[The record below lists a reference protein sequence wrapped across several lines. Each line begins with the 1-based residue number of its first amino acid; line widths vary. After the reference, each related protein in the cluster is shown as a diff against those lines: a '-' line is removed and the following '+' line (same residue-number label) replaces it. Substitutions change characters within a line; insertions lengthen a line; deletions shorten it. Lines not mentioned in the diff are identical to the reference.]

1 MVVADA
7 RPQTADPAVTAPE
20 TPVRALLTRLAIRDF
35 RNLARVDIAPPPE
48 GFALV
53 GENGQGKTNLLEAI
67 HYLQLLRSF
76 RGARDAELVRFDTA
90 GFYVAAE
97 MVNAGHRAVSV
108 GFDRAG
114 KRKRELV
121 DGDERPRLTDALG
134 AFPAVLF
141 SPRDA
146 EIVAGAPGAR
156 RRFLDMMLALS
167 SRPYLA
173 ALQRYRAA
181 LAQRSAA
188 MRRPGVTGA
197 GQEESVAVWEAPLA
211 AHGAVLWRTRRDWAL
226 AQRARYVELC
236 AAIGERAPADLSYAS
251 SIAEPD
257 DPVAALRD
265 ALARSRAADIR
276 RGLTHAGPH
285 RDDLSLTLGGR
296 DLRAF
301 GSAGQQRTA
310 AIALRLLESTTR
322 RAASGSEP
330 VVLLDDPFAE
340 LDARRAARILE
351 LLVAQGSSQMMLA
364 VPRAD
369 DIPPRLTRLA
379 HYQISAGAVRSEST

>member
-1 MVVADA
+1 MAVADA
-7 RPQTADPAVTAPE
+7 RAEPADGGLASIAPSRARLTA
-20 TPVRALLTRLAIRDF
+20 LAIRDF
-35 RNLARVDIAPPPE
+35 RNLARVDLAPPPD

-76 RGARDAELVRFDTA
+76 RGARDVELVRFDTD
-90 GFYVAAE
+90 GFHVSAEIAHAA
-97 MVNAGHRAVSV
+97 HRGVSV
-108 GFDRAG
+108 GFERAS
-114 KRKRELV
+114 KRKRVLV
-121 DGDERPRLTDALG
+121 DGNIPPRLTDALG

-146 EIVAGAPGAR
+146 ETVAGAPGAR
-156 RRFLDMMLALS
+156 RRFLDVMLALS
-167 SRPYLA
+167 SRPYLQ

-188 MRRPGVTGA
+188 MRQPGVSGA
-197 GQEESVAVWEAPLA
+197 RQEQSVAVWEAPLA
-211 AHGAVLWRTRRDWAL
+211 EHGAILWRARRDWTVASG
-226 AQRARYVELC
+226 ARYAELC
-236 AAIGERAPADLSYAS
+236 AAIGERGTAAMHYAS
-251 SIAEPD
+251 GLGEPSE
-257 DPVAALRD
+257 PQAALREV
-265 ALARSRAADIR
+265 LARNRSTDIR
-276 RGLTHAGPH
+276 RGLTQAGPH
-285 RDDLSLTLGGR
+285 RDDLVLTLGGR

-310 AIALRLLESTTR
+310 AIALRLLESATR
-322 RAASGSEP
+322 RAASGLEP

-351 LLVAQGSSQMMLA
+351 LLGAEGSGQTVLA

-369 DIPPRLTRLA
+369 DIPEGLTRLA
-379 HYQISAGAVRSEST
+379 RYHIAAGAVRAGTP

>member
-1 MVVADA
+1 MAVADA
-7 RPQTADPAVTAPE
+7 RAEPADVGLASAAPSRTRLTA
-20 TPVRALLTRLAIRDF
+20 LAIRDF
-35 RNLARVDIAPPPE
+35 RNLARIDLAPPPD

-76 RGARDAELVRFDTA
+76 RGARDVELVRFDTD
-90 GFYVAAE
+90 GFHVSAEIAHAA
-97 MVNAGHRAVSV
+97 HRSVSV
-108 GFDRAG
+108 GFERAS
-114 KRKRELV
+114 KRKRVLV
-121 DGDERPRLTDALG
+121 DGNIPPRLTDALG

-146 EIVAGAPGAR
+146 ETVAGAPGAR
-156 RRFLDMMLALS
+156 RRFLDVMLALS
-167 SRPYLA
+167 SRPYLQ

-188 MRRPGVTGA
+188 MRQPGVSGA
-197 GQEESVAVWEAPLA
+197 RQEQSVAVWEAPLA
-211 AHGAVLWRTRRDWAL
+211 EHGAILWRARRDWTVAYG
-226 AQRARYVELC
+226 ARYAELC
-236 AAIGERAPADLSYAS
+236 TAIGERGTAAMHYAS
-251 SIAEPD
+251 GLGEPGE
-257 DPVAALRD
+257 PQAALRD
-265 ALARSRAADIR
+265 VLARNRSTDIR
-276 RGLTHAGPH
+276 RGLTQAGPH
-285 RDDLSLTLGGR
+285 RDDLILTLGGR

-310 AIALRLLESTTR
+310 AIALRLLESATR
-322 RAASGSEP
+322 RAASGLEP

-351 LLVAQGSSQMMLA
+351 LLGAEGSGQTVLA

-369 DIPPRLTRLA
+369 DIPERLTRLA
-379 HYQISAGAVRSEST
+379 RYHIAAGAVRAGTP

>member
-7 RPQTADPAVTAPE
+7 RPHPADIPATASATPA
-20 TPVRALLTRLAIRDF
+20 RALVTSLAVRDF

-97 MVNAGHRAVSV
+97 IANAPHRTVSA
-108 GFDRAG
+108 GFERAG
-114 KRKRELV
+114 KRKRVLV
-121 DGDERPRLTDALG
+121 DGNERQRLTDALG

-188 MRRPGVTGA
+188 MRRPGVAGA
-197 GQEESVAVWEAPLA
+197 RQEQSVAVWEAPLA
-211 AHGAVLWRTRRDWAL
+211 EHGAVLWRARRDWTL
-226 AQRARYVELC
+226 AQRARYAELC
-236 AAIGERAPADLSYAS
+236 AAIGERTPADLSYAS
-251 SIAEPD
+251 SIGEPD
-257 DPVAALRD
+257 DPEAALRD
-265 ALARSRAADIR
+265 ALARNRAADIR

-296 DLRAF
+296 NLRAF

-310 AIALRLLESTTR
+310 AIALRLLESATR

-330 VVLLDDPFAE
+330 VILLDDPFAE

-351 LLVAQGSSQMMLA
+351 LLVAQGSGQTMLA

-369 DIPPRLTRLA
+369 DIPARLTRLA
-379 HYQISAGAVRSEST
+379 RYQISAGAVRSESA

>member
-7 RPQTADPAVTAPE
+7 RPQPADPAVTAPE

-97 MVNAGHRAVSV
+97 MANAGHRAVSV
-108 GFDRAG
+108 GFERAG
-114 KRKRELV
+114 KRKRVLV
-121 DGDERPRLTDALG
+121 DSDERPRLTDALG

-197 GQEESVAVWEAPLA
+197 RQEESVAVWEAPLA
-211 AHGAVLWRTRRDWAL
+211 EHGAVLWRTRREWAL

-257 DPVAALRD
+257 DPEAALRD

>member
-1 MVVADA
+1 MVLADA
-7 RPQTADPAVTAPE
+7 RPQPADTAP
-20 TPVRALLTRLAIRDF
+20 TAPAAPARALLTRLTVRDF
-35 RNLARVDIAPPPE
+35 RNLARVDLAPPSE

-67 HYLQLLRSF
+67 HYSQLLRSF

-97 MVNAGHRAVSV
+97 IANAAHRTVSV
-108 GFDRAG
+108 GFERAG
-114 KRKRELV
+114 KRKRVLV
-121 DGDERPRLTDALG
+121 DGDERQRLTEALG

-156 RRFLDMMLALS
+156 RRFLDLMLALS

-188 MRRPGVTGA
+188 MRRPGVSGA
-197 GQEESVAVWEAPLA
+197 RQEQAVSVWEAPLA
-211 AHGAVLWRTRRDWAL
+211 EYGAVLWRARREWAL
-226 AQRARYVELC
+226 EHRARYVELC
-236 AAIGERAPADLSYAS
+236 AALGERASADLSYTS
-251 SIAEPD
+251 SIGEPD
-257 DPVAALRD
+257 DPLGALRD
-265 ALARSRAADIR
+265 ARARNRAADIR

-310 AIALRLLESTTR
+310 AIALRLLESATR

-330 VVLLDDPFAE
+330 VMLLDDPFAE

-351 LLVAQGSSQMMLA
+351 LLVAHGSGQTMLA

-369 DIPPRLTRLA
+369 DIPSRLTRLA
-379 HYQISAGAVRSEST
+379 RYRIAAGAVESE

>member
-7 RPQTADPAVTAPE
+7 RPHPAGTPAIAPP
-20 TPVRALLTRLAIRDF
+20 TPARARLTSLTVRDF
-35 RNLARVDIAPPPE
+35 RNLSRVDLAPPPE

-97 MVNAGHRAVSV
+97 MANAAHRTVSV
-108 GFDRAG
+108 GFERAG
-114 KRKRELV
+114 KRKRVLV
-121 DGDERPRLTDALG
+121 DGDERQRLTDALG

-197 GQEESVAVWEAPLA
+197 RQEQSVAVWEAPLA
-211 AHGAVLWRTRRDWAL
+211 EHGAVLWRARREWTL
-226 AQRARYVELC
+226 AHRARYVELC
-236 AAIGERAPADLSYAS
+236 ATIGERARADLSYAS

-257 DPVAALRD
+257 DPEAAPRD
-265 ALARSRAADIR
+265 ALARNRAADIR
-276 RGLTHAGPH
+276 RALTHAGPH

-310 AIALRLLESTTR
+310 AIALRLLESATR
-322 RAASGSEP
+322 RAASDSEP
-330 VVLLDDPFAE
+330 VILLDDPFAE
-340 LDARRAARILE
+340 LDARRAALILE
-351 LLVAQGSSQMMLA
+351 LLVAQGSGQTMLA

-379 HYQISAGAVRSEST
+379 RYHIAAGAVRAEDA

>member
-1 MVVADA
+1 MAVADA
-7 RPQTADPAVTAPE
+7 RAEPADVGLASIAPSRARLTA
-20 TPVRALLTRLAIRDF
+20 LAIRDF
-35 RNLARVDIAPPPE
+35 RNLARIDLAPPPD

-76 RGARDAELVRFDTA
+76 RGARDVELVRFDTD
-90 GFYVAAE
+90 GFHVSAEIAHAAHC
-97 MVNAGHRAVSV
+97 GVSV
-108 GFDRAG
+108 GFERAS
-114 KRKRELV
+114 KRKRVLV
-121 DGDERPRLTDALG
+121 DGNIPPRLTDALG

-146 EIVAGAPGAR
+146 ETVAGAPGAR
-156 RRFLDMMLALS
+156 RRFLDVMLALS
-167 SRPYLA
+167 SRPYLQ

-188 MRRPGVTGA
+188 MRQPGVSGA
-197 GQEESVAVWEAPLA
+197 RQEQSVAVWEAPLA
-211 AHGAVLWRTRRDWAL
+211 EHGAILWRARRDWTVASG
-226 AQRARYVELC
+226 ARYAELC
-236 AAIGERAPADLSYAS
+236 AAIGERGTAAMHYAS
-251 SIAEPD
+251 GLGEPGE
-257 DPVAALRD
+257 PQAALRD
-265 ALARSRAADIR
+265 VLARNRSTDIR
-276 RGLTHAGPH
+276 RGLTQAGPH
-285 RDDLSLTLGGR
+285 RDDLVLTLGGR

-310 AIALRLLESTTR
+310 AIALRLLESATR
-322 RAASGSEP
+322 RAASGLEP

-351 LLVAQGSSQMMLA
+351 LLGAEGSGQTVLA

-369 DIPPRLTRLA
+369 DIPEGLTRLA
-379 HYQISAGAVRSEST
+379 RYHIAAGAVRAGTP

>member
-1 MVVADA
+1 MAVADVRVQPVDTSA
-7 RPQTADPAVTAPE
+7 APPAEPG
-20 TPVRALLTRLAIRDF
+20 RALLTHLTVRDF
-35 RNLARVDIAPPPE
+35 RNLARVDLSPPPD
-48 GFALV
+48 GCAFV

-76 RGARDAELVRFDTA
+76 RGARDVELVRFDTA
-90 GFYVAAE
+90 GFYLAAE
-97 MVNAGHRAVSV
+97 LAHAPHRTISV
-108 GFDRAG
+108 GFERAG
-114 KRKRELV
+114 KRKRVLV

-146 EIVAGAPGAR
+146 EIVAGGPAAR

-188 MRRPGVTGA
+188 MRRPGITGA
-197 GQEESVAVWEAPLA
+197 RQEQGVAVWEAPLA
-211 AHGAVLWRTRRDWAL
+211 EYGAVLWRARRDWTL
-226 AQRARYVELC
+226 AHRMRYAELAR
-236 AAIGERAPADLSYAS
+236 AIGERAPADVSYAS
-251 SIAEPD
+251 SIGPAD
-257 DPVAALRD
+257 DPEAALRD
-265 ALARSRAADIR
+265 ALARNRGADMR

-310 AIALRLLESTTR
+310 AIALRLVESATR
-322 RAASGSEP
+322 RAASGCEP

-340 LDARRAARILE
+340 LDARRAARILD
-351 LLVAQGSSQMMLA
+351 LLVDQGSGQTMLA

-379 HYQISAGAVRSEST
+379 RHRIAAGAVRSEST

>member
-7 RPQTADPAVTAPE
+7 RREPPGAAGVAPASPA
-20 TPVRALLTRLAIRDF
+20 RAVLTRVAIRDF
-35 RNLARVDIAPPPE
+35 RNIARLDFAPPPE
-48 GFALV
+48 GFALI

-90 GFYVAAE
+90 GFHLSAE
-97 MVNAGHRAVSV
+97 MADAPHRSVSV
-108 GFDRAG
+108 GFERAG
-114 KRKRELV
+114 KRKRVLV
-121 DGDERPRLTDALG
+121 DGDERARLADALG
-134 AFPAVLF
+134 AFPAVLL

-146 EIVAGAPGAR
+146 DIVAGAPSAR
-156 RRFLDMMLALS
+156 RRLLDVMLALS

-188 MRRPGVTGA
+188 MRRPGA
-197 GQEESVAVWEAPLA
+197 LRDQSVAVWDAPLA
-211 AHGAVLWRTRRDWAL
+211 EHGAILWRARSDWAL
-226 AQRARYVELC
+226 AYRTRYAELC
-236 AAIGERAPADLSYAS
+236 AAIGERATADLSYAS
-251 SIAEPD
+251 SIED
-257 DPVAALRD
+257 SGDVEAALRD
-265 ALARSRAADIR
+265 ALTRNRSADIR

-296 DLRAF
+296 DLRTY

-310 AIALRLLESTTR
+310 AIALRLLEADTR
-322 RAASGSEP
+322 RAASGCEP

-351 LLVAQGSSQMMLA
+351 LLVAQGNGQTILA

-369 DIPPRLTRLA
+369 DIPPRLTRLPRYLIA
-379 HYQISAGAVRSEST
+379 AGVVQRAPE

>member
-1 MVVADA
+1 MAVADA
-7 RPQTADPAVTAPE
+7 RVEPAGAAVRTAASS
-20 TPVRALLTRLAIRDF
+20 ALLTRLAVRDF
-35 RNLARVDIAPPPE
+35 RNLARVDFVPPAD

-76 RGARDAELVRFDTA
+76 RGARDVELVRFDTD
-90 GFYVAAE
+90 GFHVSADVA
-97 MVNAGHRAVSV
+97 NAAHRTVQV
-108 GFDRAG
+108 GFERAS
-114 KRKRELV
+114 KRKRVLV
-121 DGDERPRLTDALG
+121 DGDAPPKLADALG

-146 EIVAGAPGAR
+146 ETVAGAPGAR

-167 SRPYLA
+167 SRPYLS
-173 ALQRYRAA
+173 ALQQYRAA

-188 MRRPGVTGA
+188 MRQPGVSGA
-197 GQEESVAVWEAPLA
+197 RQEQSVAVWEAPLA
-211 AHGAVLWRTRRDWAL
+211 EHGAVLWRARREWTL
-226 AQRARYVELC
+226 AHGAKYVELC
-236 AAIGERAPADLSYAS
+236 AAIGERAPAAIRYAS
-251 SIAEPD
+251 GLGEPD
-257 DPVAALRD
+257 DPQAALRD
-265 ALARSRAADIR
+265 ALARNRATDVR
-276 RGLTHAGPH
+276 RGLTHTGPH
-285 RDDLSLTLGGR
+285 RDDLVLTLGGR

-310 AIALRLLESTTR
+310 AIALKLLESATR
-322 RAASGSEP
+322 RATSGRQP

-351 LLVAQGSSQMMLA
+351 LLGADGSGQTVLA

-369 DIPPRLTRLA
+369 DIPERLTRLA
-379 HYQISAGAVRSEST
+379 RYQIAAGVVRGDRA

>member
-1 MVVADA
+1 MVAADA
-7 RPQTADPAVTAPE
+7 RPHPAGTPAIAPS
-20 TPVRALLTRLAIRDF
+20 TPARARLTSLTVRDF
-35 RNLARVDIAPPPE
+35 RNLARVDLAPPPE

-53 GENGQGKTNLLEAI
+53 GENGQGKTNLFEAI

-90 GFYVAAE
+90 GFHVAAE
-97 MVNAGHRAVSV
+97 MANAAHRTVSV
-108 GFDRAG
+108 GFERAG
-114 KRKRELV
+114 KRKRVLV
-121 DGDERPRLTDALG
+121 DGDERQRLTDALG

-173 ALQRYRAA
+173 ALTRYRAA

-188 MRRPGVTGA
+188 MRRTGVTGA
-197 GQEESVAVWEAPLA
+197 RQDQSVSVWEAPLA
-211 AHGAVLWRTRRDWAL
+211 EHGAVLWRARREWTL
-226 AQRARYVELC
+226 AHRARYVELC

-257 DPVAALRD
+257 DPEAALRD
-265 ALARSRAADIR
+265 ALARNRAADIR

-310 AIALRLLESTTR
+310 AIALRLLESATR
-322 RAASGSEP
+322 RAASDSEP
-330 VVLLDDPFAE
+330 VMLLDDPFAE
-340 LDARRAARILE
+340 LDARRAALILE
-351 LLVAQGSSQMMLA
+351 LLIAQGSGQTMLA

-379 HYQISAGAVRSEST
+379 RYHISAGAVRAEDP

>member
-7 RPQTADPAVTAPE
+7 RPQPAGTPAIAPATAA
-20 TPVRALLTRLAIRDF
+20 RALLTNLTVRDF
-35 RNLARVDIAPPPE
+35 RNLARVDLAPPPE

-97 MVNAGHRAVSV
+97 TANAAHRTVSV
-108 GFDRAG
+108 GFERAG
-114 KRKRELV
+114 KRKRVLV
-121 DGDERPRLTDALG
+121 DGNERQRLTDALG

-173 ALQRYRAA
+173 ALTRYRAA

-188 MRRPGVTGA
+188 MRRPGVG
-197 GQEESVAVWEAPLA
+197 GPRQEQSVAVWEAPLA
-211 AHGAVLWRTRRDWAL
+211 EHGAVLWRARRDWTL
-226 AQRARYVELC
+226 AHRARYVALC
-236 AAIGERAPADLSYAS
+236 AAIGERATADLSYAS
-251 SIAEPD
+251 GIAEPD
-257 DPVAALRD
+257 DPEAALRD
-265 ALARSRAADIR
+265 ALARNRAVDIR
-276 RGLTHAGPH
+276 RGLTQIGPH
-285 RDDLSLTLGGR
+285 RDELSFTLGGR

-310 AIALRLLESTTR
+310 AIALRLLESATR
-322 RAASGSEP
+322 RAASGSDP
-330 VVLLDDPFAE
+330 VILLDDPFAE
-340 LDARRAARILE
+340 LDARRAALILE
-351 LLVAQGSSQMMLA
+351 LLVAQGSGQTMLA

-379 HYQISAGAVRSEST
+379 RYHIAAGAVRSEDA

>member
-7 RPQTADPAVTAPE
+7 RREPADSVAGAPVSPA
-20 TPVRALLTRLAIRDF
+20 RARLTSLTVRDF
-35 RNLARVDIAPPPE
+35 RNLARVDLAPPPE

-90 GFYVAAE
+90 GFYIAAE
-97 MVNAGHRAVSV
+97 MANAARRAVSV
-108 GFDRAG
+108 GFERAG
-114 KRKRELV
+114 KRKRVLV
-121 DGDERPRLTDALG
+121 DGDERQRLTDALG

-173 ALQRYRAA
+173 ALTRYRAA

-188 MRRPGVTGA
+188 MRRPGAAGA
-197 GQEESVAVWEAPLA
+197 RQEQSVAVWEAPLA
-211 AHGAVLWRTRRDWAL
+211 EHGAVLWRARRDWTL
-226 AQRARYVELC
+226 DHRAQYVDLC
-236 AAIGERAPADLSYAS
+236 AALGERAPVDLSYDS
-251 SIAEPD
+251 SVGEPD
-257 DPVAALRD
+257 DPASALRD
-265 ALARSRAADIR
+265 ALARNRAADIR

-310 AIALRLLESTTR
+310 AIALRLLESATR
-322 RAASGSEP
+322 HAASGSEP
-330 VVLLDDPFAE
+330 VMLLDDPFAE
-340 LDARRAARILE
+340 LDARRAALILE
-351 LLVAQGSSQMMLA
+351 LLVAHGSGQTMLA

-369 DIPPRLTRLA
+369 DIPPRLTRLTR
-379 HYQISAGAVRSEST
+379 YQIAAGAVRRSDA